1 MSEELKRKLYN
12 CEVDPPELVWN
23 RIVTA
28 LDQEI
33 NAEFPEKLYDLEVTP
48 PLNAWSK
55 IEEGLEEGSK
65 EQYPTKLY
73 NIEVTPP
80 PGAWNKISTLL
91 DEERGS
97 SKTYSKGKVIAFVRY
112 AAAACIVG
120 LLAFGA
126 FRLLNQKTG
135 RGPVAVKDVSPK
147 KDSDVNQNGT
157 QQLVLPLDN
166 NLPKEVPALAHVE
179 TKSRRKNLPEPATY
193 MTQMAATFP
202 KAAASRSVS
211 DFKQAS
217 LTGDIPG
224 NCSQIS
230 DADPYLMFMNPDG
243 YLIRIS
249 RKLAETLGCVYTNGN
264 SDQYNRCQDQIKKWR
279 DKIAQSPA
287 TSSPDNFM
295 DILNVIKS
303 VQE

>member
-12 CEVDPPELVWN
+12 YEVDPPEIVWD
-23 RIVTA
+23 RIVIA
-28 LDQEI
+28 LDEEI
-33 NAEFPEKLYDLEVTP
+33 SAEFPEKLYQLEVTP
-48 PLNAWSK
+48 PANAWSK
-55 IEEGLEEGSK
+55 IEEGLQESAK
-65 EQYPTKLY
+65 EQYPAKLY
-73 NIEVTPP
+73 NIQVTPP
-80 PGAWNKISTLL
+80 AATWSRISTLL
-91 DEERGS
+91 DEENVP
-97 SKTYSKGKVIAFVRY
+97 SKTFSRGRIIPFVRY
-112 AAAACIVG
+112 AAAAAIVG
-120 LLAFGA
+120 LIAFGA

-135 RGPVAVKDVSPK
+135 AGPVATKEVLPA
-147 KDSDVNQNGT
+147 KDSGVNQHGA
-157 QQLVLPLDN
+157 QQLVQPVD
-166 NLPKEVPALAHVE
+166 NLPKEPALARTE
-179 TKSRRKNLPEPATY
+179 SKSKRKNLPEPATY
-193 MTQMAATFP
+193 MTQMAATLS
-202 KAAASRSVS
+202 KANGTGSAS
-211 DFKQAS
+211 DFRHAS

-249 RKLAETLGCVYTNGN
+249 KKLAEALGCIYTNGN
-264 SDQYNRCQDQIKKWR
+264 SDEYNRCQDQIKKWR